1 MDLFQREEEKSQTI
15 KNMKA
20 KIKVVGV
27 GGGGGNAINHM
38 ISCGI
43 EGVEFIAVNTDAQDL
58 LKNSAPYVE
67 QIGERLTKGLGVG
80 GNPSRGKKAA
90 EESIE
95 NLKHLIADTNL
106 LFVTAGMGGG
116 TGTGAAPVLAKLAK
130 EMLGDDILVIAV
142 VTRPFE
148 FEGYVR
154 SNQAEEGILEIQK
167 YADST
172 IIIPNEKLFEIID
185 SKTSTRE
192 AFNMVDKILLQAV
205 RGISDVITHP
215 GQVNIDFEDVETI
228 MKNCGKSLIGIG
240 EADGDNRHIEAAKQ
254 AITSP
259 LLENT
264 DIQGA
269 SGFLVHFLSGN
280 DITLK
285 EQGEV
290 MNIIKQNANN
300 KTDIIYGFGYSE
312 DLGSKMKITI
322 VAAGFDDNVAAN
334 MMKRKAIISKTNTE
348 DDTHRRPKEMAGFFN
363 KEKEM
368 KASERML
375 IPAFLRKKKE
385 N

>member
-1 MDLFQREEEKSQTI
+1 MDLFHGERNVK
-15 KNMKA
+15 KMKA
-20 KIKVVGV
+20 KIKVAGV
-27 GGGGGNAINHM
+27 GGGGGNAVNHM

-58 LKNSAPYVE
+58 LKNNAPYVV
-67 QIGERLTKGLGVG
+67 QIGEQLTKGLGVG
-80 GNPSRGKKAA
+80 GNPSRGRQAA

-95 NLKHLIADTNL
+95 NLKHLIADTDL
-106 LFVTAGMGGG
+106 LFITAGMGGG

-130 EMLGDDILVIAV
+130 EMFGDKILVIAV

-154 SNQAEEGILEIQK
+154 ASQAEEGILEIQK

-172 IIIPNEKLFEIID
+172 IIIPNEKLFELID
-185 SKTSTRE
+185 SKTSTKE
-192 AFNMVDKILLQAV
+192 AFNMVDTILLQAV

-215 GQVNIDFEDVETI
+215 GQVNIDFKDVETI
-228 MKNCGKSLIGIG
+228 MRNCGKSLIGIG
-240 EADGDNRHIEAAKQ
+240 EAEGDNRHIEAAKQ

-269 SGFLVHFLSGN
+269 RGFLVHFLSGE
-280 DITLK
+280 DITLR

-300 KTDIIYGFGYSE
+300 KTEIIYGFGYSE
-312 DLGSKMKITI
+312 GLGNKMKITI
-322 VAAGFDDNVAAN
+322 VAAGFDDNVAAG
-334 MMKRKAIISKTNTE
+334 MMKRRTMVSSKMNTE
-348 DDTHRRPKEMAGFFN
+348 DDGYKRPSEVAGFFG